1 MVGSELKQQHFVTRE
16 AEILAAALALLN
28 REDWQAATVARIAVE
43 AGIGKGTVYKHF
55 ASKEAIYAALS
66 MAFFERLL
74 ARLRGI
80 DAHLPPLEWLRVAIR
95 AAFDHYLSHSDHR
108 HVVMFCARP
117 AFRNRLGMAQRE
129 RFAQIDREFNALFT
143 AVLAR
148 GVVDGLFPD
157 RPVLQ
162 LGFPLE
168 AAFTGAMHMI
178 WEGCVDEAASA
189 AQGDCAVDAG
199 QHACGDAAIAV
210 AAGGEPPHGEL
221 SRSQRERLAPLLTQ
235 LEAFMLAGL
244 IHQQALME

>member
-1 MVGSELKQQHFVTRE
+1 MPSELKQQHFAARE
-16 AEILAAALALLN
+16 EQILAAALALLN
-28 REDWQAATVARIAVE
+28 REDWQAATVARIAAE

-74 ARLRGI
+74 LRLRAI
-80 DAHLPPLEWLRVAIR
+80 DAHLPPLQWLRAAIR
-95 AAFDHYLSHSDHR
+95 NAFDHYLGHSDHR

-117 AFRNRLGMAQRE
+117 AFRNQLDAIQRE
-129 RFAQIDREFNALFT
+129 RFERIDREFNALFT

-157 RPVLQ
+157 RPVMQ

-178 WEGCVDEAASA
+178 WEGCADEVTLDQQAGSACAADNDIT
-189 AQGDCAVDAG
+189 GND
-199 QHACGDAAIAV
+199 GDAA
-210 AAGGEPPHGEL
+210 GGDDTGSDL
-221 SRSQRERLAPLLTQ
+221 SQRQRECLEPLLIQ

-244 IHQQALME
+244 VHQQALIE